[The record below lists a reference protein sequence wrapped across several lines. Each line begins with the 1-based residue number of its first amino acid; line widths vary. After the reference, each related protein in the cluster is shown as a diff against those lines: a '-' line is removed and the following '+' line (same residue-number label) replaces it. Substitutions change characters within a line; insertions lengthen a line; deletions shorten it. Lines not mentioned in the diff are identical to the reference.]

1 LLFLNY
7 SETINIFNFNIF
19 IKFKDPHLMKKLL
32 LLFAVCITAV
42 SAAQN
47 NFWEQ
52 INSVDNQLPL
62 QARRAMPLEF
72 QLQELQLNAIQ
83 EYLSATQSASETTVE
98 IDFPLPNGTTETF
111 RVKEHSVFQDGLQA
125 AYPNLRAYKG
135 VSLTDAS
142 TVIYFSISP
151 QKGLSAM
158 VYSPRFSTYYID
170 AYTKDNATYITY
182 QKNSLPAFDGEFEC
196 ELFKPEGYVAPD
208 LSNASQQRNA
218 DDGKLRTYRLALACT
233 GEYAQFHLDEAGIPI
248 TDITTPDS
256 EKKAVVLE
264 EMMISMVRVNG
275 VYEKDFAIRMV
286 IIDNNEPIMYLNAV
300 TDPHANEAG
309 PALLVSNQLD
319 TDEKIGIENYDIG
332 HIYSTGGGGI
342 AGLGVPCREGL
353 KARGVTGLPN
363 PTADSFW
370 IDFVAHEMGHQ
381 FGGNHTFNN
390 SCTNN
395 RNGATAMEPG
405 SGSTIMAYAG
415 ICGPNVQN
423 NSDDHFHAISIQEI
437 WAYVNTQDCEVKTDT
452 GNEPP
457 TVKAPEDFITPA
469 STPFRLDAIGNDFD
483 SAPNALTYNWEQ
495 IDEEIGTM
503 PPAPSNE
510 VGPMFRS
517 NSSISSPTRFMPDMP
532 TVLAGLSANE
542 WEVVPSVKRTMEFR
556 VTLRDNELDGA
567 ATASDDVIVTI
578 DDTSGPFIITSQ
590 NTATAWEPNSTQT
603 VTWDV
608 ANTDQAPMNTSAV
621 NVLFSDD
628 GGQSFSVILVSNAA
642 NSGSADITVPNVLTA
657 TGRVKVVP
665 VGNYY
670 YDINDADISI
680 DGVLEVKESIALSAL
695 SLYPNPTN
703 GIVTINFTPK
713 SQEKINI
720 SLLDIRG
727 RQIENKSFEN
737 KGSFKGQ
744 LNYRHITSGV
754 YFVKISIGKESSTM
768 KLLIQ

>member
-1 LLFLNY
+1 
-7 SETINIFNFNIF
+7 
-19 IKFKDPHLMKKLL
+19 MKKLL

-52 INSVDNQLPL
+52 INTVDNLLPL
-62 QARRAMPLEF
+62 QFRRTIPSDF
-72 QLQELQLNAIQ
+72 QLYDLQLNAIQ
-83 EYLSATQSASETTVE
+83 EHLSATQSTLNTTVDL
-98 IDFPLPNGTTETF
+98 DFPLANGTIETF

-125 AYPNLRAYKG
+125 AHPNLRAYKG
-135 VSLTDAS
+135 VSLSDAS
-142 TVIYFSISP
+142 TVIHFSISP

-158 VYSPRFSTYYID
+158 VYSGRFPTCYID
-170 AYTKDNATYITY
+170 SYTKNNGTYITY
-182 QKNSLPAFDGEFEC
+182 QKNSLPKFEGEFEC
-196 ELFKPEGYVAPD
+196 EVFEPEGYVAPD
-208 LSNASQQRNA
+208 LSNVSQQRNA
-218 DDGKLRTYRLALACT
+218 NDKVLRTYRLALACT
-233 GEYAQFHLDEAGIPI
+233 GEYAQYHLDQAGIPI
-248 TDITTPDS
+248 TDVFTSDS
-256 EKKAVVLE
+256 EKKAIVLE

-286 IIDNNEPIMYLNAV
+286 IIDNNEPIMYLNAA

-309 PALLVSNQLD
+309 PALLISNQLD
-319 TDEKIGIENYDIG
+319 TDDKIGSDNYDVG
-332 HIYSTGGGGI
+332 HIYSTGGGGV
-342 AGLGVPCREGL
+342 ATLGVPCRDGS
-353 KARGVTGLPN
+353 KARGVTGLPE
-363 PTADSFW
+363 PTGDSYW

-390 SCTNN
+390 SCTTN
-395 RNGATAMEPG
+395 RNNATAMEPG

-415 ICGPNVQN
+415 ICSPNVQN

-437 WAYVNTQDCEVKTDT
+437 WAYVNTQNCEVQTDT

-483 SAPNALTYNWEQ
+483 SDPNALTYNWEQ

-503 PPAPSNE
+503 PPEPTNE

-517 NSSISSPTRFMPDMP
+517 NASISSPTRFMPDMP

-556 VTLRDNELDGA
+556 VTLRDNELNGGA
-567 ATASDDVIVTI
+567 SASDDVIVTI

-608 ANTDQAPMNTSAV
+608 ANTDKAPMNTSAV
-621 NVLFSDD
+621 NVLFSNDS
-628 GGQSFSVILVSNAA
+628 GQTFPVTLASSVA
-642 NSGSADITVPNVLTA
+642 NNGTVDITVPATA
-657 TGRVKVVP
+657 TNTGRVKVVP
-665 VGNYY
+665 VDNYY
-670 YDINDADISI
+670 YDVNDADISI
-680 DGVLEVKESIALSAL
+680 SGVLEVAKSIAFSDL
-695 SLYPNPTN
+695 SLHPNPTK
-703 GIVTINFTPK
+703 GIVTLSFTPK
-713 SQEKINI
+713 SQENIKI
-720 SLLDIRG
+720 SLFDVSG
-727 RQIENKSFEN
+727 RQIENKLFKN
-737 KGSFKGQ
+737 KGSFTTQ

-754 YFVKISIGKESSTM
+754 YFVKIAVGNESSTM